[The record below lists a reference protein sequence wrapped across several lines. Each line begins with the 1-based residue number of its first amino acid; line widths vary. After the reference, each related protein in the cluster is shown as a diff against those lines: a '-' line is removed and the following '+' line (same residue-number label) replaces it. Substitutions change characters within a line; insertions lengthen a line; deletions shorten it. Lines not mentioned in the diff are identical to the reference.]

1 MASGAEPGVLE
12 LVRRGHEERILALL
26 RARGPL
32 SRAEIAR
39 SSGLSRSTLS
49 EIVSALLERGA
60 VVTAT
65 AEATGRRSP
74 GRPAELVTLN
84 PAAGRTLGMDFGHR
98 RVHVAVADAAQQVA
112 ATGTRSYARSTSWGR
127 RVRIACNLVDSLR
140 VDLGPLTG
148 VGVGVAGPVPRDRDG
163 RPDGAA
169 RQVAEAVGEH
179 FGVPVVADNNTR
191 LAALAEAARGAGTG
205 SSDVVYVRLS
215 DGVGG
220 GIVADGRLLRGAA
233 GTAGEIGHV
242 PVDAAGPP
250 CGCGGHGC
258 LEAYASVPAVL
269 AACGGADLPG
279 ALAAL
284 DAGDAAARAAFDRAG
299 RALGL
304 VLAGVCNTL
313 APERVVVGGE
323 LAAAGEAILGPAEE
337 ALRRHA
343 LPMVR
348 ADLRLSPASLGPEAG
363 ALGAI
368 ALVAHESPLLA
379 GYPFL
384 MAGGTPA

>member
-1 MASGAEPGVLE
+1 MASGAEPGVLG

-26 RARGPL
+26 RARGSL

-39 SSGLSRSTLS
+39 LSGLSRSTLS
-49 EIVSALLERGA
+49 DIVGALQERGA
-60 VVTAT
+60 VVTTT
-65 AEATGRRSP
+65 AAATGRRAP
-74 GRPAELVTLN
+74 GRPAELITLN

-112 ATGTRSYARSTSWGR
+112 ATGTRSYARSTPWAR
-127 RVRIACNLVDSLR
+127 RVRIACALVESFR

-148 VGVGVAGPVPRDRDG
+148 VGVGVTGPVPRDRDG
-163 RPDGAA
+163 RPGGAA
-169 RQVAEAVGEH
+169 REVAEAVGEH
-179 FGVPVVADNNTR
+179 FGVPVAADNNTR
-191 LAALAEAARGAGTG
+191 LAALAEAARGAGAG
-205 SSDVVYVRLS
+205 SSDLVYVRLS

-220 GIVADGRLLRGAA
+220 GIVADGRLLRGAD

-242 PVDAAGPP
+242 PVDPEGAP
-250 CGCGGHGC
+250 CGCGGRGC
-258 LEAYASVPAVL
+258 LETYASIPAVL
-269 AACGGADLPG
+269 DASGSDDLPG

-284 DAGDAAARAAFDRAG
+284 EAGDAAARAAFERAG

-304 VLAGVCNTL
+304 VLAGVCNTV

-323 LAAAGEAILGPAEE
+323 LAAAGGALLGPAEE

-343 LPMVR
+343 LPLVR
-348 ADLRLSPASLGPEAG
+348 GDLRLSPAALGPGAG

-368 ALVAHESPLLA
+368 ALVAHDSPLLA

-384 MAGGTPA
+384 MAGGTPV